1 MVVFEKTSVFAFRS
15 LRTPGWKLG
24 YLSNP
29 ALLIAFAAMMALQV
43 AAVYWPPLQLML
55 QTVPLG
61 WSEWSMIAAFAV
73 PLVVVP
79 EVWKSLRA
87 AS

>member
-1 MVVFEKTSVFAFRS
+1 
-15 LRTPGWKLG
+15 
-24 YLSNP
+24 
-29 ALLIAFAAMMALQV
+29 MMALQV

-61 WSEWSMIAAFAV
+61 WSEWGMIAAFAV